1 MKIETKDDQIIVKQ
15 IYNSITIETD
25 EGKQLHICLRDKGY
39 EMKIDDGEWHLI
51 TNEEDWGLSEQFI
64 CPCCGSDR
72 TYKTEAYH
80 CNRCAVTT
88 EV

>member
-15 IYNSITIETD
+15 VYNSITIETD

-51 TNEEDWGLSEQFI
+51 TNEEDFKQQ
-64 CPCCGSDR
+64 
-72 TYKTEAYH
+72 
-80 CNRCAVTT
+80 
-88 EV
+88 

>member
-51 TNEEDWGLSEQFI
+51 TNEEDWKQ
-64 CPCCGSDR
+64 
-72 TYKTEAYH
+72 
-80 CNRCAVTT
+80 
-88 EV
+88 

>member
-15 IYNSITIETD
+15 VYNSITIETD

-51 TNEEDWGLSEQFI
+51 TNEEDWKQQ
-64 CPCCGSDR
+64 
-72 TYKTEAYH
+72 
-80 CNRCAVTT
+80 
-88 EV
+88 

>member
-51 TNEEDWGLSEQFI
+51 TNEEDWKQQ
-64 CPCCGSDR
+64 
-72 TYKTEAYH
+72 
-80 CNRCAVTT
+80 
-88 EV
+88 

>member
-51 TNEEDWGLSEQFI
+51 TNEEDWKLQ
-64 CPCCGSDR
+64 
-72 TYKTEAYH
+72 
-80 CNRCAVTT
+80 
-88 EV
+88 

>member
-39 EMKIDDGEWHLI
+39 EMKIDNGEWHLI
-51 TNEEDWGLSEQFI
+51 TNEEDFKQQ
-64 CPCCGSDR
+64 
-72 TYKTEAYH
+72 
-80 CNRCAVTT
+80 
-88 EV
+88 

>member
-51 TNEEDWGLSEQFI
+51 TNEEDFKQQ
-64 CPCCGSDR
+64 
-72 TYKTEAYH
+72 
-80 CNRCAVTT
+80 
-88 EV
+88 

>member
-51 TNEEDWGLSEQFI
+51 TNEEDWGL
-64 CPCCGSDR
+64 
-72 TYKTEAYH
+72 K
-80 CNRCAVTT
+80 
-88 EV
+88 

>member
-51 TNEEDWGLSEQFI
+51 TNEVDWKQQ
-64 CPCCGSDR
+64 
-72 TYKTEAYH
+72 
-80 CNRCAVTT
+80 
-88 EV
+88 